1 MMDQKTIQILN
12 SIHFAER
19 YKKLYKQYS
28 FNFNESFNNYN
39 NQYVLKLLQEVGYID
54 IKYQKRENFFQS
66 VKKIDV
72 YRFEHK
78 IKTKSGAVELIWDV
92 MKNNQ
97 YFTGNS
103 FSNLEYELLNLEER
117 HPLPIFRNYEDLREI
132 LTIAFQMFE
141 DMTAEFLK
149 VYGEST
155 CEVVN

>member
-1 MMDQKTIQILN
+1 MMDQKIIQILN

-28 FNFNESFNNYN
+28 FNFNESFNNYD

-117 HPLPIFRNYEDLREI
+117 HPLPTFRNYEDLREI

-141 DMTAEFLK
+141 DMTTEFLK

-155 CEVVN
+155 